1 MSRKLTEGDKYVPYV
16 TADQVLP
23 EFTFLSIGLGIILAI
38 VFGVANAYLGLRV
51 GMTVSATIP
60 ASVISMGILKG
71 VLRRGTILENNIVQ
85 NLAAAAESLAAG
97 VIFTIPA
104 LIIWKVNPTILQMF
118 VMSVLGGVLGV
129 LFMVPLRRFLIV
141 QEHGKLLYPEGTA
154 CAEVLI
160 AGDKGGSQALVVF
173 SAIGLGGLYKFFCE
187 ALGLWKS
194 GPEWHIKFVNNGLLG
209 FDTLPALLGVGFII
223 GIEVS
228 SIMLAGGLLSWFVL
242 IPLISYL
249 GSFLTEPIA
258 PATMLI
264 KDMGPYDVWT
274 NYIRYIGAGA
284 VAFGGLCSLMKSM
297 PVIAHSFKLAVQEIS
312 RVFKGVE
319 EDKARTA
326 QDISMFWVIG
336 GAIFIAIL
344 ITALPYLPISG
355 DTVEWL
361 EINSGTIESLK
372 SEITDPVKLEHIAAL
387 KSTKPFVLDDLANKL
402 TELGFSDSE
411 TDLILSHA
419 DKAGSVKI
427 GLLPKI
433 GIIGALLVVIF
444 AFFFSTVSSRIVGIV
459 GSSSNPV
466 SGMTIATLLA
476 TTIILKFTGFTGMEG
491 NIASLTVG
499 AIVCIAI
506 AIAGD
511 TSQDLKTGFLVGAT
525 PRRVQV
531 AQMLGV
537 FASCIF
543 IGWTILK
550 LDEIYHLGSPAMPAP
565 QASLMAIVIQGVME
579 ENLPWILVFIGM
591 FISLVVE
598 LFGVSSLTC
607 AIGLYLPLSLSTP
620 IMIGGLVCW
629 IVTKVTKDKDLL
641 KAKLDKGLLIGS
653 GLIAGDALM
662 GVFIAILASF
672 GAIEHVTVGSG
683 WAGSYQNEVSMIL
696 FVGLA
701 CYLYFYASSGVKAT
715 KESEEAAEEKLI
727 EPESSKMTTQLAD
740 ETEKED

>member
-1 MSRKLTEGDKYVPYV
+1 MEDNKQTTRLTPGEEYVPYI

-71 VLRRGTILENNIVQ
+71 VLKRGTILENNIVQ

-104 LIIWKVNPTILQMF
+104 LIIWKVNPSILQMF
-118 VMSVLGGVLGV
+118 VMSVLGGILGV
-129 LFMVPLRRFLIV
+129 LFMVPLRRYLIV
-141 QEHGKLLYPEGTA
+141 HEHGKLLYPEGTA

-160 AGDKGGSQALVVF
+160 AGDKGGSRAMVVF
-173 SAIGLGGLYKFFCE
+173 SAIGLGGVYKFLCE
-187 ALGLWKS
+187 GLKLWKS
-194 GPEWHIKFVNNGLLG
+194 APEWHIKFVNNGLLG

-249 GSFLTEPIA
+249 GAGLTQPIA
-258 PATMLI
+258 PATTLI
-264 KDMGPYDVWT
+264 KDMDAYGIWT

-284 VAFGGLCSLMKSM
+284 VAFGGLCSLMKSL
-297 PVIAHSFKLAVQEIS
+297 PVITQSFKLAVVEIG
-312 RVFKGVE
+312 RVFSGVKE
-319 EDKARTA
+319 EKIRTA
-326 QDISMFWVIG
+326 RDISMFWVIG
-336 GAIFIAIL
+336 GAIAITIL
-344 ITALPYLPISG
+344 IAVLPYIPITG
-355 DTVEWL
+355 D
-361 EINSGTIESLK
+361 SAGG
-372 SEITDPVKLEHIAAL
+372 VKM
-387 KSTKPFVLDDLANKL
+387 
-402 TELGFSDSE
+402 
-411 TDLILSHA
+411 
-419 DKAGSVKI
+419 

-433 GIIGALLVVIF
+433 GIIGALLTVIF

-476 TTIILKFTGFTGMEG
+476 TTIILKFVGFSGIEG
-491 NIASLTVG
+491 NVASLTVG

-525 PRRVQV
+525 PRRVQI

-537 FASCIF
+537 FSSCLF
-543 IGWTILK
+543 IGYTILK
-550 LDEIYHLGSPAMPAP
+550 LDEIYHLGSKDMPAP

-579 ENLPWILVFIGM
+579 ANLPWVLVFVGM

-598 LFGVSSLTC
+598 LFGISSLTC

-620 IMIGGLVCW
+620 IMIGGIVSW
-629 IVTKVTKDKDLL
+629 IVTKVTKDKGLL
-641 KAKLDKGLLIGS
+641 KYKLDKGLLIGS

-662 GVFIAILASF
+662 GVLIAILAGF
-672 GAIEHVTVGSG
+672 GVIDSITVGSG
-683 WAGSYQNEVSMIL
+683 WAGAWQNEVSIIL
-696 FVGLA
+696 FAALA
-701 CYLYFYASSGVKAT
+701 CYMYFY
-715 KESEEAAEEKLI
+715 
-727 EPESSKMTTQLAD
+727 SSK
-740 ETEKED
+740 E